1 MKISLF
7 ALVGMLVAAPALAWR
22 DVTPQERP

>member
-7 ALVGMLVAAPALAWR
+7 ALAGMLVAVPAFAWR